1 MEVIIVLKRIVAYI
15 ISAIMSLGGLVDEKF
30 NELETTEQYEKLWS
44 AVTTGN
50 EQAMI
55 EAINEGADINK
66 FEYHS
71 PGTVSPVIWADD
83 NSNDKRFVNTML
95 EYDIDPDFVDT
106 SGTTVF
112 YEAINARD
120 KIFEKLLTL
129 DPDVNY
135 IDDMGE
141 NSIDK
146 IILSKNLDIFSD
158 RLEKLINAGADVTA
172 DNIKN
177 MEGRINRSE
186 YIESMGNR
194 IACVKAM
201 KVLVD
206 NYKGE
211 DIDKDIYAAYKGE
224 FNENNK
230 CKNNT
235 VLWGIAGYG
244 SKDALEKNLK
254 DDSDLNFSLRLSVA
268 ANNFENVKF
277 LIEKGADINEFND
290 GYYECALNYAVY
302 YNNYDMTKYIS
313 DLNPAYIDDG
323 VLIAVKNDNADI
335 TKLLLDKGASI
346 SNKDA
351 FEEALINNYDD
362 IVKLFVERGFNVNGS
377 SSLGSEPY
385 YVWVFSYCDIDTVKY
400 VHNFSNT
407 LNYDDL
413 CEAVYN
419 SVRQGNLEL
428 LEYLKELN
436 ADFSKDDANSSNGSR
451 LDSQLM
457 VATGDGYFDVVRF
470 LVENGCTANNYTE
483 EEKEALVNRAKQ
495 SDDIYNYLVE
505 KGII

>member
-66 FEYHS
+66 FEYHN

-177 MEGRINRSE
+177 MEG
-186 YIESMGNR
+186 
-194 IACVKAM
+194 
-201 KVLVD
+201 
-206 NYKGE
+206 
-211 DIDKDIYAAYKGE
+211 
-224 FNENNK
+224 
-230 CKNNT
+230 
-235 VLWGIAGYG
+235 
-244 SKDALEKNLK
+244 
-254 DDSDLNFSLRLSVA
+254 
-268 ANNFENVKF
+268 
-277 LIEKGADINEFND
+277 
-290 GYYECALNYAVY
+290 
-302 YNNYDMTKYIS
+302 
-313 DLNPAYIDDG
+313 
-323 VLIAVKNDNADI
+323 
-335 TKLLLDKGASI
+335 
-346 SNKDA
+346 
-351 FEEALINNYDD
+351 
-362 IVKLFVERGFNVNGS
+362 
-377 SSLGSEPY
+377 
-385 YVWVFSYCDIDTVKY
+385 
-400 VHNFSNT
+400 
-407 LNYDDL
+407 
-413 CEAVYN
+413 
-419 SVRQGNLEL
+419 
-428 LEYLKELN
+428 
-436 ADFSKDDANSSNGSR
+436 
-451 LDSQLM
+451 
-457 VATGDGYFDVVRF
+457 
-470 LVENGCTANNYTE
+470 
-483 EEKEALVNRAKQ
+483 
-495 SDDIYNYLVE
+495 
-505 KGII
+505 

>member
-1 MEVIIVLKRIVAYI
+1 MLKRIIAYI
-15 ISAIMSLGGLVDEKF
+15 ISIAVSICGTINNKIDEFKQP
-30 NELETTEQYEKLWS
+30 EQYEKLWD
-44 AVTTGN
+44 AVTEGN

-66 FEYHS
+66 FEYHNL
-71 PGTVSPVIWADD
+71 GTVSPVIWAEHRQR
-83 NSNDKRFVNTML
+83 SKRFINTML

-112 YEAINARD
+112 YEAIGVRD
-120 KIFEKLLTL
+120 EIFEKLLTL

-135 IDDMGE
+135 VDDMGE

-146 IILSKNLDIFSD
+146 FISSKYPDLFFD
-158 RLEKLINAGADVTA
+158 RLEKLIDAGADVTA

-177 MEGRINRSE
+177 MEDRLNNYSQNIPL
-186 YIESMGNR
+186 
-194 IACVKAM
+194 VLAM
-201 KVLVD
+201 KVLID

-244 SKDALEKNLK
+244 SKDVLEKNLK
-254 DDSDLNFSLRLSVA
+254 DDSDLNFLLRLAVA

-277 LIEKGADINEFND
+277 LIEKGADINEADD
-290 GYYECALNYAVY
+290 GYYKCALYYAVY
-302 YNNYDMTKYIS
+302 YNNYDMTEYILN
-313 DLNPAYIDDG
+313 LNPAYIDE
-323 VLIAVKNDNADI
+323 AVYEATKNNNIDI
-335 TKLLLDKGASI
+335 LKLLFDNGANI
-346 SNKDA
+346 NNKEA
-351 FEEALINNYDD
+351 FEEALKNDYDD
-362 IVKLFVERGFNVNGS
+362 IVMLFVERGFNVNDRS
-377 SSLGSEPY
+377 RMSMEPY
-385 YVWVFSYCDIDTVKY
+385 YVWVFSYCDLDTVKY
-400 VHNFSNT
+400 IHNFRND
-407 LNYDDL
+407 LNYDEL
-413 CEAVYN
+413 CTAVYN
-419 SVRQGNLEL
+419 SVEQGNLEL

-436 ADFSKDDANSSNGSR
+436 ADFSNDYVNSSNGSR

-457 VATGDGYFDVVRF
+457 VATRDGYFDVVKF

-483 EEKEALVNRAKQ
+483 EEKEILVNKAKE
-495 SDDIYNYLVE
+495 SDDIYNYLID

>member
-1 MEVIIVLKRIVAYI
+1 MLKRIIAYI
-15 ISAIMSLGGLVDEKF
+15 MSIAVSIGGTMNNKIDEFKQP
-30 NELETTEQYEKLWS
+30 EQYEKLWD
-44 AVTTGN
+44 AVTEGN

-66 FEYHS
+66 FEYHNL
-71 PGTVSPVIWADD
+71 GTVSPVIWADHRQR
-83 NSNDKRFVNTML
+83 SKRFINTML

-112 YEAINARD
+112 YEAIDARD
-120 KIFEKLLTL
+120 EIFEKLLTL

-146 IILSKNLDIFSD
+146 FILSKYPDLFFD
-158 RLEKLINAGADVTA
+158 RLEKLIDAGADVTA

-177 MEGRINRSE
+177 MEDRLNNYSQNIPL
-186 YIESMGNR
+186 
-194 IACVKAM
+194 VLAM
-201 KVLVD
+201 KVLID
-206 NYKGE
+206 NYKGG
-211 DIDKDIYAAYKGE
+211 DIDKDIYAAYNGE

-254 DDSDLNFSLRLSVA
+254 DDSDLNFLLRLAVA

-290 GYYECALNYAVY
+290 GYYKCALNYAVY

-335 TKLLLDKGASI
+335 VKLLLDKGANV
-346 SNKDA
+346 SNKEA
-351 FEEALINNYDD
+351 FEEALIRDYDD
-362 IVKLFVERGFNVNGS
+362 IVRLFVERGFNVNGS
-377 SSLGSEPY
+377 SRLGSEPY
-385 YVWVFSYCDIDTVKY
+385 YVWVFSHCDTDTVKY
-400 VHNFSNT
+400 IHSLSND
-407 LNYDDL
+407 LNYDEL

-419 SVRQGNLEL
+419 GVGQGNLEL

-436 ADFSKDDANSSNGSR
+436 ADFSNDHVNSSNGSR

-457 VATGDGYFDVVRF
+457 VATRDGYFDIVKF
-470 LVENGCTANNYTE
+470 LVENGCTTDNYNE
-483 EEKEALVNRAKQ
+483 EEKKVLVNNAKE

>member
-1 MEVIIVLKRIVAYI
+1 MLKRIIAYI
-15 ISAIMSLGGLVDEKF
+15 MSIAVSIGGTMNNKIDEFKQP
-30 NELETTEQYEKLWS
+30 EQYEKLWD
-44 AVTTGN
+44 AVTEGN

-66 FEYHS
+66 FEYHNL
-71 PGTVSPVIWADD
+71 GTVSPVIWADHRQR
-83 NSNDKRFVNTML
+83 SKRFINTML

-112 YEAINARD
+112 YEAIDARD
-120 KIFEKLLTL
+120 EIFEKLLTL

-146 IILSKNLDIFSD
+146 FILSKYPDLFFD
-158 RLEKLINAGADVTA
+158 RLEKLIDAGADVTA

-177 MEGRINRSE
+177 MEDRLNNYSQNIPL
-186 YIESMGNR
+186 
-194 IACVKAM
+194 VLAM
-201 KVLVD
+201 KVLID
-206 NYKGE
+206 NYKGG
-211 DIDKDIYAAYKGE
+211 DIDKDIYAAYNGK

-254 DDSDLNFSLRLSVA
+254 DDSDLNFLLRLAVA

-277 LIEKGADINEFND
+277 LIEKGADINEFNN
-290 GYYECALNYAVY
+290 GYYKCALNYAVY

-335 TKLLLDKGASI
+335 VKLLLDKGANV
-346 SNKDA
+346 SNKEA
-351 FEEALINNYDD
+351 FEEALIRDYDD
-362 IVKLFVERGFNVNGS
+362 IVRLFVERGFNVNGS
-377 SSLGSEPY
+377 SRLGSEPY
-385 YVWVFSYCDIDTVKY
+385 YVWVFSHCDTDTVKY
-400 VHNFSNT
+400 IHSLSND
-407 LNYDDL
+407 LNYDEL

-419 SVRQGNLEL
+419 SVGQGNLEL

-436 ADFSKDDANSSNGSR
+436 ADFSNDHVNSSNGSR

-457 VATGDGYFDVVRF
+457 VATRDGYFDIVKF
-470 LVENGCTANNYTE
+470 LVENGCTTDNYNE
-483 EEKEALVNRAKQ
+483 EEKKVLVNNSKE